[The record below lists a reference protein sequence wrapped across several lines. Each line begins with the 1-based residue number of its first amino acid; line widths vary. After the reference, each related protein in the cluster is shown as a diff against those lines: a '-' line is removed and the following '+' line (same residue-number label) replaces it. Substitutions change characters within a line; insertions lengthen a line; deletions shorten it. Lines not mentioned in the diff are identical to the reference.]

1 MGRASCAPGILSLTA
16 EVLARVLGLC
26 PRQLDLLLV
35 CKHFHA
41 ALTACP
47 AWWRALLVVPLRTAR
62 LAGGADAGTATLLR
76 GFRRVARL
84 VQQRLQLDDG
94 GDVLGTTG
102 CARLLGAAWAEGAQ
116 PLEAA
121 LRLGR
126 EVIEIAPLA
135 QVRPAAELCS
145 VALFSSAG

>member
-1 MGRASCAPGILSLTA
+1 MRGASCAPGILSLPA

-47 AWWRALLVVPLRTAR
+47 AWWRALLVVPRRTAR
-62 LAGGADAGTATLLR
+62 LAGGADAGTAPLLR

-84 VQQRLQLDDG
+84 VQRLQLDDG

-102 CARLLGAAWAEGAQ
+102 CALLLGGGRAGGAQ
-116 PLEAA
+116 RQGAHSRWRRPCVWAG
-121 LRLGR
+121 RL
-126 EVIEIAPLA
+126 
-135 QVRPAAELCS
+135 
-145 VALFSSAG
+145 